1 MFTQQKLLFQF
12 TKAIALVILLC
23 FIFTYQ
29 AQGEKAVQ
37 KKAKDVAEITAQI
50 DIEHYEKEFEKYI
63 KKRLFVELKKAFK
76 ESKFDKMGELL
87 GDNTILA
94 TPQGETLKGKDKLSK
109 FWKKEKEGGITEVH
123 YTLKY
128 RYVSIVADPI
138 VQPDPQDTIDA
149 VGHAII
155 EYHLITLTEG
165 GTLTNRCGSL
175 DHSAR
180 HPRVCVWGY

>member
-1 MFTQQKLLFQF
+1 MFIQQKLLFRF
-12 TKAIALVILLC
+12 TKTIALVILFC
-23 FIFTYQ
+23 FTFSYQ

-37 KKAKDVAEITAQI
+37 KKAKDVVEITVTAQI

-109 FWKKEKEGGITEVH
+109 FWKKEKEGGITEVD

-138 VQPDPQDTIDA
+138 VNQI
-149 VGHAII
+149 HK
-155 EYHLITLTEG
+155 TL
-165 GTLTNRCGSL
+165 LMPL
-175 DHSAR
+175 
-180 HPRVCVWGY
+180 VMQ

>member
-1 MFTQQKLLFQF
+1 MFTQQKLLFRF
-12 TKAIALVILLC
+12 TKAIALVVLFC
-23 FIFTYQ
+23 FTFSYQ

-37 KKAKDVAEITAQI
+37 EKAKVAETTAQI
-50 DIEHYEKEFEKYI
+50 DIEHYGKEFEKYI

-109 FWKKEKEGGITEVH
+109 FWKKEKERGITEVD

-128 RYVSIVADPI
+128 RYVSVVADPI
-138 VQPDPQDTIDA
+138 EQPDPQDTIDA

-155 EYHLITLTEG
+155 EYHLITLKEE
-165 GTLTNRCGSL
+165 GTLTNRCGTL

-180 HPRVCVWGY
+180 HPRRCEW